1 MSQFIAKNQGTSIF
15 VGTLICGLCNVM
27 LIIAS
32 PTFAAAVELSA
43 R

>member
-15 VGTLICGLCNVM
+15 VAAFVCGLLNVM
-27 LIIAS
+27 LVLAS

>member
-15 VGTLICGLCNVM
+15 IGALICGLVNVM
-27 LIIAS
+27 LVLTS